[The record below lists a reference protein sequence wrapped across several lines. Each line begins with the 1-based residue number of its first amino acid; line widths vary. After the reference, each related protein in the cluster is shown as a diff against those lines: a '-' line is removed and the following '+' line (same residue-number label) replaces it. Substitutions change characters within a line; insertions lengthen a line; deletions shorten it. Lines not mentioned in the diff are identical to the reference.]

1 MLDIKW
7 TCCSLLLFL
16 TLSVQG
22 QYYKITGKITSTSGA
37 GIAGAKIDLS
47 TGEQTLSD
55 IKGDYEISTKS
66 SKGNY
71 LLRVHSLGHQEQERK
86 ITLADNKLLRA
97 DFQLVESANH
107 IEKVEITGRRVA
119 QKIKETGFNVNV
131 IETKEFANTN
141 TDINQLLNRS
151 TGIRIREQG
160 GLGSNFSFSLNGL
173 SGNNVRFFMDGIPIE
188 SMGSGLSFNNIPVN
202 IAERIEVYKGVVPA
216 YLGSDALG
224 GAINI
229 VTNRDKSKFLDLSYS
244 LSSFNT
250 HRTALSAGYT
260 EPKTGLR
267 FNLNT
272 YYNYSDNNYLMRT
285 NPEAGLY
292 LVVPKRTVGD
302 DEFGSVKQSYDTI
315 PSARRFHDSYESYM
329 TQLEVGLSN
338 KKWADLAVLGFT
350 HTFVDNDVQTGATQE
365 RVLGKVHNT
374 TRSFTPSFRYR
385 KDRLF
390 TDGLSAS
397 MYTNFSNS
405 KSVITDT
412 ASYNDYTWLG
422 YHLDTYFPNAGEL
435 TSNKSIQHQKN
446 NTFFA
451 QANVNYALRPNHIFT
466 LNHNVNS
473 FTRESYN
480 EIDPYNDFYNKTN
493 RTTQHTTGLN
503 YQQVLLKE
511 RLNNSFFVKRY
522 TVIGKTQG
530 GENPSTDESTSFT
543 GYGAASN
550 FRILEKLGIKAS
562 YEHAYR
568 LPSFVELHG
577 DGINVDASPGLKPVN
592 SDNYN
597 LSLYYQYVQGDH
609 DVFFD
614 GGLFYRNAKDYI
626 INTTYEGQFGTRR
639 YSSNEGGIKIN
650 GADVELRYNYKGGL
664 IRAMV
669 NLSYYN
675 AVDREKYIKGT
686 NRTKISYGNRT
697 PNEPWLY
704 GNADLSTIVRDAF
717 GKKNTNL
724 FINYYLQFVNDYSL
738 SWSKLGDKSTK
749 DYIPAQW
756 LHNIALTYSFGMN
769 KYNVTIEGRN
779 LTDEIAY
786 DMFKLQ
792 KPGRSYAIK
801 FRYFLQSIK

>member
-22 QYYKITGKITSTSGA
+22 QYYKITGKITSTSGT
-37 GIAGAKIDLS
+37 GIAGAKVQIS
-47 TGEQTLSD
+47 QGTHVVSD
-55 IKGDYEISTKS
+55 KDGNYVLDANVTSGNYMLVVSSIGFVSQRQEISLT
-66 SKGNY
+66 SK
-71 LLRVHSLGHQEQERK
+71 
-86 ITLADNKLLRA
+86 RA
-97 DFQLVESANH
+97 ISANFQLKESTSQIEEVE
-107 IEKVEITGRRVA
+107 VTGKGA
-119 QKIKETGFNVNV
+119 SQKIKETGFNVNV
-131 IETKEFANTN
+131 IETKQYANTN

-173 SGNNVRFFMDGIPIE
+173 SGNNVRFFLDGIPIE
-188 SMGSGLSFNNIPVN
+188 SMGAGLSFNNIPVN
-202 IAERIEVYKGVVPA
+202 IAERVEVYKGVVPA
-216 YLGSDALG
+216 HLGSDALG

-229 VTNRDKSKFLDLSYS
+229 VTNRDKAKYIDLSYS
-244 LSSFNT
+244 LASFNT
-250 HRTALSAGYT
+250 HRTALSAGYK

-272 YYNYSDNNYLMRT
+272 YYNYSDNSYLMRT
-285 NPEAGLY
+285 NPKANLY
-292 LVVPKRTVGD
+292 LTVPVRKNENSQYYD
-302 DEFGSVKQSYDTI
+302 AFDTI
-315 PSARRFHDSYESYM
+315 ASARRFHDSYESYM
-329 TQLEVGLSN
+329 TQLEVGLSD
-338 KKWADLAVLGFT
+338 KKWADVAVLGFT
-350 HTFVDNDVQTGATQE
+350 YTFIDNDVQTGATQE

-374 TRSFTPSFRYR
+374 TKSLTPTFRYR

-397 MYTNFSNS
+397 LYANFSNS
-405 KSVITDT
+405 QTVITDT
-412 ASYNDYTWLG
+412 SSYNTYTWLG
-422 YHLDTYFPNAGEL
+422 YHLDDYYPNAGEL
-435 TSNKSIQHQKN
+435 AATKSIQHQKN

-451 QANVNYALRPNHIFT
+451 QANVNYVLTPDHIFNI
-466 LNHNVNS
+466 NHNVNS
-473 FTRESYN
+473 YIREAYN

-493 RTTQHTTGLN
+493 RVTQHITGLN
-503 YQQVLLKE
+503 YQQLLLKE
-511 RLNNSFFVKRY
+511 RLNNSFFVKKY
-522 TVIGKTQG
+522 TLV
-530 GENPSTDESTSFT
+530 GESQSGESSAASESTTFI

-550 FRILEKLGIKAS
+550 FKLLDKLGIKAS

-577 DGINVDASPGLKPVN
+577 DGINIDASPTLKPIN

-609 DVFFD
+609 DIYFD
-614 GGLFYRNAKDYI
+614 GGIFYRNAKDYI
-626 INTTYEGQFGTRR
+626 INRTYEGSFGTRR
-639 YSSNEGGIKIN
+639 YSYNEGGIKIN

-664 IRAMV
+664 LRAMV

-675 AVDREKYIKGT
+675 AVDREKFIKGT